1 MKRLTG
7 KSLRRFIFEAAST
20 AGSAT
25 YDYDEKAKTFTH
37 KDGKAKDPYV
47 YGLVGGTKG
56 KDIQLKIAKKLDT
69 SAKGT
74 VGAKF
79 KIDRN
84 SLGDPNIQSL
94 YGSIILAL
102 PEYKIDKDDQAGK
115 KQSTV
120 RASTTGDFA
129 VQPDIPTAVAE
140 ARAQIT
146 SNITS
151 VEGTKIYPEGS
162 DPGYDSLINL
172 AYDKKLDDAIGVP
185 GTMEKIRKFERS
197 SIALQRTLA
206 EFDLG
211 GSLEK
216 IESVLEEIGDVASL
230 YPVLDIRGEGKDS
243 FANVVASLKVGPKAY
258 IVTLVPNVRFNSKK
272 SGGASSPGG
281 VDVMSDGGEK
291 TLTESYFRKFIKDL
305 I

>member
-7 KSLRRFIFEAAST
+7 KSLRKFIFEAAST

-206 EFDLG
+206 E
-211 GSLEK
+211 S
-216 IESVLEEIGDVASL
+216 SAS
-230 YPVLDIRGEGKDS
+230 
-243 FANVVASLKVGPKAY
+243 
-258 IVTLVPNVRFNSKK
+258 
-272 SGGASSPGG
+272 
-281 VDVMSDGGEK
+281 
-291 TLTESYFRKFIKDL
+291 
-305 I
+305 